1 VKKDN
6 RKTLIFT
13 GSMALLG
20 VISYALGDIL
30 AGNLLVLP
38 LLVTLINLLLLKPGA
53 KKFQHSVLP
62 MIEAGY
68 EWTLRKALGRKTS
81 VLLLVIAI
89 FSFFFSMFFYKITGP
104 NVIFFP
110 VNEPKS
116 IYITMELPLGS
127 DIETTDK
134 LTKEAEDVLYSSL
147 EPYMDIVKSVVVTV
161 GSGKGGF
168 FESGKSP
175 NKSLTT
181 ITFVDYQYRH
191 GIKTSDVMKQLTE
204 SFKGFVGAKVFIEKD
219 KKGPPVG
226 KPVNIEVS
234 GDDYEQLIILAN
246 DIKQLINDDHIPGIE
261 NLKLDINT
269 NKPEMILHIDRDKV
283 RRLGLSTRD
292 VVMQVRTS
300 LYGSEVSKFK
310 DGEDE
315 YDIML
320 RLQDKYR
327 HDVMALMNQKIKIDK
342 NGKKGLIPV
351 SAVATYE
358 YTSSYETIQR
368 IDNRREITIYSNI
381 IEGYNGNVINA
392 RIKEL
397 LEGYNMPAGYRW
409 KITGEQEN
417 QKETSDFLIVAM
429 LLAIALISMILITQ
443 FNSGVKPAII
453 IGTVGLSTIG
463 VFMGLGTFNMD
474 FIILMTGVG
483 IVSLAG
489 IVVNNGIVLIDY
501 IDLLRLNR
509 KHDLG
514 LDEHGRLSRQDEVD
528 LVVKGGKTRLRPVLL
543 TAITTVL
550 GLIPMAVGLNFDFF
564 GLFTELNPHIYFGGD
579 NADFWAPMAWT
590 VIFGLSTSTVLT
602 LIFAPVMYNFAVRVR
617 NRVKK

>member
-1 VKKDN
+1 
-6 RKTLIFT
+6 
-13 GSMALLG
+13 M
-20 VISYALGDIL
+20 
-30 AGNLLVLP
+30 
-38 LLVTLINLLLLKPGA
+38 
-53 KKFQHSVLP
+53 Q
-62 MIEAGY
+62 
-68 EWTLRKALGRKTS
+68 LRTA
-81 VLLLVIAI
+81 
-89 FSFFFSMFFYKITGP
+89 
-104 NVIFFP
+104 
-110 VNEPKS
+110 
-116 IYITMELPLGS
+116 
-127 DIETTDK
+127 
-134 LTKEAEDVLYSSL
+134 
-147 EPYMDIVKSVVVTV
+147 
-161 GSGKGGF
+161 
-168 FESGKSP
+168 
-175 NKSLTT
+175 
-181 ITFVDYQYRH
+181 
-191 GIKTSDVMKQLTE
+191 
-204 SFKGFVGAKVFIEKD
+204 
-219 KKGPPVG
+219 
-226 KPVNIEVS
+226 
-234 GDDYEQLIILAN
+234 
-246 DIKQLINDDHIPGIE
+246 
-261 NLKLDINT
+261 
-269 NKPEMILHIDRDKV
+269 
-283 RRLGLSTRD
+283 
-292 VVMQVRTS
+292 

-358 YTSSYETIQR
+358 YTSTYETIQR

-381 IEGYNGNVINA
+381 IEGYNGNVINS

-397 LEGYNMPAGYRW
+397 LDNYSMPAGYRW

-417 QKETSDFLIVAM
+417 QKETSDFLAVAM

-509 KHDLG
+509 KHELG
-514 LDEHGRLSRQDEVD
+514 LDKQGRLSPQDEVD

-550 GLIPMAVGLNFDFF
+550 GLIPMAIGLNFDFF
-564 GLFTELNPHIYFGGD
+564 GLFTQLNPHIYFGGD

-602 LIFAPVMYNFAVRVR
+602 LIFAPVMYNFAVRLR
-617 NRVKK
+617 NRVKKEEK